1 VSGSGRRGNIDRYN
15 HFIYIYFAT
24 RWVLYWGPFIKKRT
38 PNNYLLERSAITIVS
53 IVISMNKISFWVA
66 VLLVFLGQLSAKE
79 IKRKAYQITVPFSAT
94 IDKEDSDLDLDHYTV
109 INFLDGN
116 FMIIMVIDDPSLSRS
131 THEYIALSQ
140 RESLMSPQIVT
151 SHFLKRIKMS
161 GLELNGGLYG
171 RTFVYQI
178 GLIESGNRGYI
189 FNMGYYALDRISS
202 ERRLAEVLQ
211 SFREL

>member
-1 VSGSGRRGNIDRYN
+1 MLLNK
-15 HFIYIYFAT
+15 IYFC
-24 RWVLYWGPFIKKRT
+24 
-38 PNNYLLERSAITIVS
+38 IV
-53 IVISMNKISFWVA
+53 
-66 VLLVFLGQLSAKE
+66 VLLVFLGQLSAKD
-79 IKRKAYQITVPFSAT
+79 IKRTTYQITVPFSAT

-109 INFLDGN
+109 INFLDGD

-151 SHFLKRIKMS
+151 SNFLHRIKMS
-161 GLELNGGLYG
+161 GVELNGGLYG

-178 GLIESGNRGYI
+178 GLIESENRGYI
-189 FNMGYYALDRISS
+189 FNMGYYASDRISS
-202 ERRLAEVLQ
+202 ERRLAEVLE

>member
-1 VSGSGRRGNIDRYN
+1 MTLNKN
-15 HFIYIYFAT
+15 YFY
-24 RWVLYWGPFIKKRT
+24 V
-38 PNNYLLERSAITIVS
+38 V
-53 IVISMNKISFWVA
+53 VM
-66 VLLVFLGQLSAKE
+66 LVFLGQLSAKE
-79 IKRKAYQITVPFSAT
+79 IKRKTYQITVPFSAT

-109 INFLDGN
+109 INFLDGD

-151 SHFLKRIKMS
+151 SNFLQRIKLS
-161 GLELNGGLYG
+161 GVELNGGLYG

-178 GLIESGNRGYI
+178 GLIESENRGYI
-189 FNMGYYALDRISS
+189 FNMGYYASDRISS

-211 SFREL
+211 RFREL